1 MIKYLLLFIAL
12 MFIGCT
18 VEVTD
23 ASAYDC
29 EIRTKT
35 ESYCTRHDSHG
46 YCIEE
51 EIRQTDYEYCYE
63 YIY

>member
-1 MIKYLLLFIAL
+1 MIKYLLLLIAL

-29 EIRTKT
+29 EYKT
-35 ESYCTRHDSHG
+35 EKYCTRHDSHG

-51 EIRQTDYEYCYE
+51 EIRQVEYCYE